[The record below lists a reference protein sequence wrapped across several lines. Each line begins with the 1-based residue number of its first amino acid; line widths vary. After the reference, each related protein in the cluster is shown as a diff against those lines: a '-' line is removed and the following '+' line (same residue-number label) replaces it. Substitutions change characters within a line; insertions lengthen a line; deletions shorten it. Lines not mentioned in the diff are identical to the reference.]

1 MPENRALVF
10 SNVPSGLPVA
20 GKDLTVESVPY
31 PEEAPENGIVVK
43 NLYASFDPYMRGRM
57 RGMSHSPSS
66 PPAFI
71 WLASGPS
78 LMTRRLTT
86 DD

>member
-57 RGMSHSPSS
+57 RGMSQFTLFSLI
-66 PPAFI
+66 AFI
-71 WLASGPS
+71 WLA
-78 LMTRRLTT
+78 LAHH
-86 DD
+86 